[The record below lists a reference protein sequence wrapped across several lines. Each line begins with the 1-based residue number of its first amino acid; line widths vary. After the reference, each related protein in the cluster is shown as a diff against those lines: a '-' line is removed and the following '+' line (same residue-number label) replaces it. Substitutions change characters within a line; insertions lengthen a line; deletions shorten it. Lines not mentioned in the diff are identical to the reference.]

1 MKFTTVWKFFPV
13 FITKS
18 KDGWAHASGP
28 VIKLPDDCHDV
39 VVKHELFHVKQF
51 YALLLP
57 ALILCIALPLLAV
70 AYLPIT
76 SFWAISLFT
85 YAPVGLVILT
95 MVWWN
100 SDFLRYRRECA
111 AYGESLRN
119 LKTSM
124 LGQMLQSY
132 AFTLSANKS
141 HYDFDVT
148 KDEAA
153 ERIAKRHSDGRLI

>member
-39 VVKHELFHVKQF
+39 VVQHELFHVKQF

-57 ALILCIALPLLAV
+57 VLLLCIALPLLA
-70 AYLPIT
+70 ATYLPIT
-76 SFWAISLFT
+76 SVSIIS
-85 YAPVGLVILT
+85 ILT
-95 MVWWN
+95 LMPVSLSVLALVWWN

-111 AYGESLRN
+111 AYGESLRH

-124 LGQMLQSY
+124 MGHMLQSY
-132 AFTLSANKS
+132 AFTLSANKK

-148 KDEAA
+148 SDEAA